1 MNDFDD
7 FLAAL
12 FSGLI
17 IAFAVMGAGLIYIAG
32 EHLQERKNECQ
43 EYRNEFQ

>member
-1 MNDFDD
+1 MKDFDD

-12 FSGLI
+12 FLGLI
-17 IAFAVMGAGLIYIAG
+17 IAFAVMGAGMIYIAG
-32 EHLQERKNECQ
+32 KHEQ